1 MLNFWCFLQNMR
13 TGQSYPVKN
22 VPVEISKL
30 HIKGEFSI
38 KFPLGF
44 NRGIS
49 AEKVKFVKEERELLL
64 NDYQNY
70 GASAN
75 WNLDIYYKNLSNRR
89 LTLTLDFTDFTFDA
103 VALEIGFK
111 ITPLLDR
118 IRNFEKTN
126 EYISFTPQSFNLK
139 SIIPQN
145 FQASFRINSFDGNQ
159 NTLAGIKGEG
169 VVDADGLEYNIELP
183 GPDKDKA
190 IVIFR
195 VTQKSAGQDSSYFNL
210 DLKFEDL
217 KIRRWTLGG
226 NLVLRLKADYLFFYT
241 DGTWEYVN
249 NVQVSCTSSTYY
261 TTANLQLA
269 GVFPKNVDFATLPSD
284 PNKTLGDV
292 FIVVY
297 LEVDTIPAFLKPVV
311 LLHPILI
318 TCDKIF
324 INHNFIQIDEV
335 VKGVK
340 LSDYFREINNLAGQP
355 IFDQSLL
362 FIFDDIIITTTNMMF
377 NNSLRLPAKIM
388 DVMEALSILEGFAF
402 VEIDVKYFFTT
413 LPILNSFVEEIE
425 LTNFTDVNY
434 EPVEQIVDFEI
445 GEDAEVEFKILP
457 RLFEKRK
464 YFLAVETFANL
475 DTYTIKPKVISSG
488 ELILNKVIKKKYDDD
503 LLFLRVEQLNFGSFG
518 NTLNQRYSNQNVINR
533 LALLLNS
540 FFTKSVSDIYYRN
553 ESNQVVTHNL
563 TTNKIFDKFYRN
575 IKMPADSAAIADLF
589 HSYKRVKIGN
599 KRYLPVEYSLN
610 LEPNT
615 LNIKLLGLV

>member
-1 MLNFWCFLQNMR
+1 MLNFSVFLRNMR
-13 TGQSYPVKN
+13 TNQSYPVKN
-22 VPVEISKL
+22 VPAEISKL
-30 HIKGEFSI
+30 QIKGEFSI

-64 NDYQNY
+64 NDYQNF

-75 WNLDIYYKNLSNRR
+75 WILVIYYKNLDLRT

-103 VALEIGFK
+103 VTLEIGFK

-118 IRNFEKTN
+118 VRNFEKTN
-126 EYISFTPQSFNLK
+126 EYISFIPQNFNLK

-145 FQASFRINSFDGNQ
+145 FQASFRVNDFWSNP

-169 VVDADGLEYNIELP
+169 MMDADGLEYNAELM
-183 GPDKDKA
+183 GPNKDKA
-190 IVIFR
+190 IVVFR
-195 VTQKSAGQDSSYFNL
+195 VTKKSVEQDPSYFNL

-217 KIRRWTLGG
+217 KIRRWTVGI
-226 NLVLRLKADYLFFYT
+226 NLVLKLKADYMFFYT

-249 NVQVSCTSSTYY
+249 IVRDSCTSSTYY
-261 TTANLQLA
+261 TTANLQIV

-292 FIVVY
+292 FIAVY
-297 LEVDTIPAFLKPVV
+297 LEVDTDIVV

-324 INHNFIQIDEV
+324 INHNFIQIDKV

-340 LSDYFREINNLAGQP
+340 LSDYFREINILAGAGTGQP
-355 IFDQSLL
+355 IFGQSSL
-362 FIFDDIIITTTNMMF
+362 FIFDDIIITTTNMML
-377 NNSLRLPAKIM
+377 NNSKRLPAKIM
-388 DVMEALSILEGFAF
+388 DVMEAISILEGFVF
-402 VEIDVKYFFTT
+402 VEIDGKYFFTT
-413 LPILNSFVEEIE
+413 LQALNWFTEEIE

-445 GEDAEVEFKILP
+445 GEDAEVGFKILP

-475 DTYTIKPKVISSG
+475 DTYTIKPKIISSG
-488 ELILNKVIKKKYDDD
+488 ELILNKVLKEKYDDD

-518 NTLNQRYSNQNVINR
+518 SILNQRYSNQNVINR

-540 FFTKSVSDIYYRN
+540 LFTMSDPVICYRN
-553 ESNQVVTHNL
+553 ESNQVITHNL
-563 TTNKIFDKFYRN
+563 TTNKMFDKFYRN
-575 IKMPADSAAIADLF
+575 IKIPADSAVIIDLLNL
-589 HSYKRVKIGN
+589 YKRIRIGN
-599 KRYLPVEYSLN
+599 KIYLPVEYSLN

-615 LNIKLLGLV
+615 LNIKLLGFA

>member
-1 MLNFWCFLQNMR
+1 MLNISAFLRNMR
-13 TGQSYPVKN
+13 TFQSYPVKN

-30 HIKGEFSI
+30 QIKGEFSI

-64 NDYQNY
+64 NDYQNH

-75 WNLDIYYKNLSNRR
+75 WNLIIYYKNLSRA

-126 EYISFTPQSFNLK
+126 EYISFAPPQSFNLK
-139 SIIPQN
+139 SKIPQN
-145 FQASFRINSFDGNQ
+145 FQASFRVNDLWSNP
-159 NTLAGIKGEG
+159 NTLAGIEGEG
-169 VVDADGLEYNIELP
+169 VVDADGLEYNFELP

-190 IVIFR
+190 IIIFR
-195 VTQKSAGQDSSYFNL
+195 VTKKSAGQDPSYFNL

-217 KIRRWTLGG
+217 KIRRWIAVGI
-226 NLVLRLKADYLFFYT
+226 NLVLKLKADYLFYYT
-241 DGTWEYVN
+241 DGTFEYVN
-249 NVQVSCTSSTYY
+249 ISQDSCTSSTYY
-261 TTANLQLA
+261 TTANLKIA
-269 GVFPKNVDFATLPSD
+269 GVFPKNVDFTTLPSD

-292 FIVVY
+292 FIAVY
-297 LEVDTIPAFLKPVV
+297 LEVDTATEV
-311 LLHPILI
+311 LFHAILI

-324 INHNFIQIDEV
+324 VNHNFIQIDKV

-340 LSDYFREINNLAGQP
+340 LSDYFREINILAGQP

-362 FIFDDIIITTTNMMF
+362 FMFDDIIVTTTNMML
-377 NNSLRLPAKIM
+377 NNSIRLPAKIM
-388 DVMEALSILEGFAF
+388 DVMEALSILEGFVF

-413 LPILNSFVEEIE
+413 QQVLNLFAEEIE
-425 LTNFTDVNY
+425 LANFTDVNY

-475 DTYTIKPKVISSG
+475 DTYTIKPKVIGSG
-488 ELILNKVIKKKYDDD
+488 ELILNKVVKKKYDDD
-503 LLFLRVEQLNFGSFG
+503 LLFLRVEQYNFGSFG
-518 NTLNQRYSNQNVINR
+518 CTLNQRYSNQNVINR

-540 FFTKSVSDIYYRN
+540 FFVKSVSDIYYRN
-553 ESNQVVTHNL
+553 ESNQVITHNL
-563 TTNKIFDKFYRN
+563 TTNNKIFDKFYRN
-575 IKMPADSAAIADLF
+575 IKMPADNAAIIDLF
-589 HSYKRVKIGN
+589 NSYKRIKIGN

-615 LNIKLLGLV
+615 LNIKLLGFV